1 MLCGWKAFIDLTR
14 RDKDASWQQY
24 SITSQ
29 MRQETN
35 TEKQLKSSGEKN
47 LMAVIIKR
55 QQKEKKDREKSKFNA
70 SAKRRMN
77 KDRKRVKEEKS
88 SGQKR

>member
-1 MLCGWKAFIDLTR
+1 
-14 RDKDASWQQY
+14 
-24 SITSQ
+24 
-29 MRQETN
+29 
-35 TEKQLKSSGEKN
+35 
-47 LMAVIIKR
+47 MALIIKR

-70 SAKRRMN
+70 SDKRRMN